1 MPFVCLEARCVE
13 RSSELIAEILR
24 NFGMRRK
31 KQHAGIKTKRSNCL
45 HRWCGKHHDSFAHH
59 VLFFLGYVQGTA
71 PRGCFECEV
80 YLELF
85 RGLAP
90 SPCSAHPSPC
100 PTHYPRAPH
109 TVPNPPVPHT
119 PPPCPTHHPASAP
132 RTPTPAGARRAVPGQ
147 RGPRGASCCRG
158 TEEGTTFRLE
168 GTAPWRPPQHSSS
181 VFFWLAEDLN

>member
-1 MPFVCLEARCVE
+1 MVWEAPR
-13 RSSELIAEILR
+13 L
-24 NFGMRRK
+24 
-31 KQHAGIKTKRSNCL
+31 
-45 HRWCGKHHDSFAHH
+45 SFAHH

-90 SPCSAHPSPC
+90 SPCPPHTSPC
-100 PTHYPRAPH
+100 PTHHPCALN
-109 TVPNPPVPHT
+109 TVPNPSVPHT

-158 TEEGTTFRLE
+158 TEEGTTFRLVAQHC
-168 GTAPWRPPQHSSS
+168 GGPPSTAALCFSG
-181 VFFWLAEDLN
+181 L